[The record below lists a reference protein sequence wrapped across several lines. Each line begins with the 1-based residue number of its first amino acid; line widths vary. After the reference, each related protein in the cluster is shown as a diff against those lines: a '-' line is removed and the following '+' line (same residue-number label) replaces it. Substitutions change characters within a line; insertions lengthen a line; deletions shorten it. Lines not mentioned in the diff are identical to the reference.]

1 MNKRFFRSGALLLA
15 AVVCLAGCGDKKADA
30 PVPDYVTID
39 YYSSPYEGQGT
50 RNLLVRQ
57 GEQAELYT
65 MVDTVKGTL
74 NDAEKQSLASALQAV
89 SKWDTTYEAATSE
102 RYEVIRKIHPE
113 GISTIRRTYGSPAP
127 DAVDKLLNQCASIA
141 KRLRDEADKK
151 KPAL

>member
-1 MNKRFFRSGALLLA
+1 MNKRFFRSSALLLA
-15 AVVCLAGCGDKKADA
+15 AAVCLAGCGDKKADS

>member
-1 MNKRFFRSGALLLA
+1 MNKRPFRSGALLLA
-15 AVVCLAGCGDKKADA
+15 ALLYLAGCGDQKADA

-65 MVDTVKGTL
+65 IVDTVKGELT
-74 NDAEKQSLASALQAV
+74 DVEQQSLASALQAV
-89 SKWDTTYEAATSE
+89 AKWDTAYEAATSD

-113 GISTIRRTYGSPAP
+113 GISMIRRTYGSPTP
-127 DAVDKLLNQCASIA
+127 DAVDKLLNQCAAIA
-141 KRLRDEADKK
+141 QRLREEADKN

>member
-1 MNKRFFRSGALLLA
+1 MNKHLFRSGTLLLA
-15 AVVCLAGCGDKKADA
+15 TVLCLVGCGDKKADT

-65 MVDTVKGTL
+65 IVDTVKGTL
-74 NDAEKQSLASALQAV
+74 TATEKQALASALGAV
-89 SKWDTTYEAATSE
+89 SKWDTTYESVTSD

-113 GISTIRRTYGSPAP
+113 GISTIRRTYSSPAP
-127 DAVDKLLNQCASIA
+127 DAVDKLLSQCAAIA
-141 KRLRDEADKK
+141 QRLREEADKK
-151 KPAL
+151 KLAL